1 MMRSSEIFVQVDD
14 DDHQNKH
21 HYSNNNKQT
30 STPREGS
37 RFHYNNNNNNNKE
50 VLKMTIKQEDIDQLT
65 CMGFPQSAAV
75 EALQITSGNLEMA
88 INHLLSGGVESSSNN
103 NNNNTTTTITA
114 SLAGSVV
121 AAPPAE
127 LSGSTDAMAA
137 KAGGVLR
144 GSTSQYTYADV
155 GRSACTCIALT
166 AASIFLQDQNV
177 TSTFLDTM
185 IAQGVENYQKLISSG
200 QTGVEHLSA
209 EEVLQ
214 KDQQGQ
220 LFHVKTIGG
229 GNDVIRQGVL
239 SHDFHNPMGMK
250 ALLEGIRFDRHNNR
264 KVGSTKNDVDDDEWI
279 VVLITKTPE
288 TVLVCFP
295 PDSISP
301 APYWLIDSHPR
312 PQLGLDTSYAKLHSS
327 LDTLLLSLDAIF
339 PPTDLGPDVPEM
351 MAIMYNSFDLYPL
364 ERRK

>member
-1 MMRSSEIFVQVDD
+1 
-14 DDHQNKH
+14 
-21 HYSNNNKQT
+21 
-30 STPREGS
+30 
-37 RFHYNNNNNNNKE
+37 
-50 VLKMTIKQEDIDQLT
+50 MTIKQEDIDQLI

-75 EALQITSGNLEMA
+75 ESLQITSGNLEMA
-88 INHLLSGGVESSSNN
+88 VNHLLSGGAESSISN
-103 NNNNTTTTITA
+103 TA
-114 SLAGSVV
+114 SFAGSVV
-121 AAPPAE
+121 AAPLTE

-144 GSTSQYTYADV
+144 GSTSQYTYADI

-166 AASIFLQDQNV
+166 AASMFLQDQNV
-177 TSTFLDTM
+177 TPTFLDTM

-200 QTGVEHLSA
+200 QTDVEHLSA

-220 LFHVKTIGG
+220 FFHVKTIGG
-229 GNDVIRQGVL
+229 GNDAIYQGVL

-250 ALLEGIRFDRHNNR
+250 ALLEGIRFDRHTNR
-264 KVGSTKNDVDDDEWI
+264 KVGSTNDDDEWI
-279 VVLITKTPE
+279 VILITKTPE

-312 PQLGLDTSYAKLHSS
+312 PQLGLDTSYAKLHPS
-327 LDTLLLSLDAIF
+327 LDTLLLSLQAVF